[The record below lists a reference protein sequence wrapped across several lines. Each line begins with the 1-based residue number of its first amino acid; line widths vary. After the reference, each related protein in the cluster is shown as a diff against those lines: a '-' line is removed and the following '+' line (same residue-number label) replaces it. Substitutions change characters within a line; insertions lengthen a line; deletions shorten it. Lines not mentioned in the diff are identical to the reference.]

1 MNSTFQTTWPR
12 FAGLIVAVAAA
23 ASIAACDRSGDSRTA
38 GQKVDA
44 TIAKVEQQAAEIKA
58 DVREAARDAKQAGAE
73 VAQGA
78 SNKVSEAKQATVN
91 VAEAAADK
99 VKDAVITS
107 KIKSRLGSEPSLSG
121 LVITVETQNGRVAL
135 RGSAPDRAA
144 ADRAASIARTVDGV
158 SSIDNQLAVVVKP

>member
-1 MNSTFQTTWPR
+1 MTQHPRLMSPLSLRGQTLRNRIVFGAHTANMSDQGLPGPR
-12 FAGLIVAVAAA
+12 FEGYILERALGGAAMIVAEPMPVH
-23 ASIAACDRSGDSRTA
+23 RT
-38 GQKVDA
+38 GVLTRGNYVHSDDA
-44 TIAKVEQQAAEIKA
+44 VIPGFRKIT
-58 DVREAARDAKQAGAE
+58 
-73 VAQGA
+73 
-78 SNKVSEAKQATVN
+78 
-91 VAEAAADK
+91 DK

>member
-1 MNSTFQTTWPR
+1 M
-12 FAGLIVAVAAA
+12 
-23 ASIAACDRSGDSRTA
+23 
-38 GQKVDA
+38 
-44 TIAKVEQQAAEIKA
+44 
-58 DVREAARDAKQAGAE
+58 REAARDAKQAGAE